1 MKQQGLFA
9 GAALLSLC
17 VLGIFWFWKMN
28 PSHGSKSEIRISSYQ
43 IGCIS
48 NSMLGKIPRN
58 SRQWKT
64 AVFSAA
70 QRKGV
75 SLVLSRKL
83 VITCPIHLTLSAEKA
98 FRNGKGKPASALL
111 SPVSQSPFGVL
122 DRKAVEQKLSQFH
135 GRSLENLLDHIKRI
149 LRNAAIKNR
158 VRIVFSKSDLF
169 YGGKDITPTVLHL
182 LQVFAQGRSLKKE
195 RVPVSSPPDL
205 AYVDLKKIIPLDPDF
220 FQFQELNREIASW
233 KIGSYGMA
241 EPLLSPRQK
250 ILWENDCRKT
260 QLLWNRQMAEMA
272 QKIPARLLNSVQSF
286 FDLRYQEALRK
297 DSNELQKDYKIETRK
312 NRAALQSYAGK
323 QAFHAQKQFI
333 LYQETLEVK
342 NLGSKNP
349 LPPKKLKKKLL
360 SYHNVLSKQIQA
372 SLNKYAEKL
381 NFKEKKRLKTELLK
395 EQNSALKEA
404 KQAALQ
410 RYGSAADSY
419 FSLSQKQAAVEN
431 WLEKQSEVILAHS
444 PVYQTDIQKIES
456 GDHQIVTEVVKK
468 MKSEREEV
476 LRKIKSGIFRQAEIL
491 AGKQGV
497 RTVIS
502 GAILNINELNLTP
515 QLINLL
521 KR

>member
-1 MKQQGLFA
+1 
-9 GAALLSLC
+9 
-17 VLGIFWFWKMN
+17 
-28 PSHGSKSEIRISSYQ
+28 
-43 IGCIS
+43 
-48 NSMLGKIPRN
+48 MLGKIPRN